1 MSALDDEIALAPAAI
16 FAAHAPDVEEDLAA
30 DGADARRGPTRRVL
44 RRLMRQPGSVVALL
58 FLAMVAVAGL
68 FAPWL
73 APFDPNEQFPLEP
86 FETPSW
92 RHWLGTDNLGRDNLS
107 RLMHG
112 TRVSLLSAVLVVGM
126 AAVVALPIGLQTG
139 YRGGR
144 FDRIVMRIVDA
155 GMAFPALV
163 LALAVAGALGPGTAN
178 AVLALTIV
186 FVPGLV
192 RLVRGQALVVREATF
207 VEASRSMGTST
218 RRVLLRHILP
228 NVRGAL
234 LVQMSLALGAA
245 LLAEASLSY
254 LGLGA
259 VRPTAT
265 WGNMLRGAYDNSLFT
280 QPWQLIAPAMAIA
293 LTVLSFNTVGEGLR
307 DAFGAARSRQGRAER
322 KGLTTVRLERD
333 AIAPAA
339 VASGPSPLLSVRGLT
354 LEFVTEHGAA
364 RVVEELSLDIGM
376 GEVLGLVG
384 ESGSGKSVTALAIA
398 RLLPSPPARI
408 VSGSVRFDGADILSM
423 GFGDVR
429 RIRGNDIAMI
439 FQDPMVSLDPSFT
452 IGDQLVEAQM
462 VHGRRRGAA
471 RARAAELL
479 DLVGIPEPRRR
490 LSAYPHQLSGGMRQ
504 RVMIAIALSCE
515 PRLLIADE
523 PTTAL
528 DVTVQ
533 AQILDLLRR
542 LQPEFDM
549 SILLIT
555 HDLGVV
561 ADICDRVAVMY
572 AGQVVEQRPVRELF
586 ESPRH
591 PYTAGL
597 LAAMPQV
604 GVPASRLADIPGR
617 VPLPTA
623 YPTGCR
629 FRDRCS
635 HVADACHEPASPI
648 VLGPNASTRCVRY
661 DDLVLAGV
669 VQP

>member
-1 MSALDDEIALAPAAI
+1 
-16 FAAHAPDVEEDLAA
+16 
-30 DGADARRGPTRRVL
+30 
-44 RRLMRQPGSVVALL
+44 
-58 FLAMVAVAGL
+58 
-68 FAPWL
+68 
-73 APFDPNEQFPLEP
+73 
-86 FETPSW
+86 
-92 RHWLGTDNLGRDNLS
+92 
-107 RLMHG
+107 
-112 TRVSLLSAVLVVGM
+112 
-126 AAVVALPIGLQTG
+126 
-139 YRGGR
+139 
-144 FDRIVMRIVDA
+144 
-155 GMAFPALV
+155 
-163 LALAVAGALGPGTAN
+163 
-178 AVLALTIV
+178 
-186 FVPGLV
+186 
-192 RLVRGQALVVREATF
+192 
-207 VEASRSMGTST
+207 
-218 RRVLLRHILP
+218 
-228 NVRGAL
+228 VRGAL

-259 VRPTAT
+259 VRPTPT

-280 QPWQLIAPAMAIA
+280 QPWQLLPPGLAIA
-293 LTVLSFNTVGEGLR
+293 LTVLSFNLIGEGLR
-307 DAFGAARSRQGRAER
+307 DALGAARARQGRAER
-322 KGLTTVRLERD
+322 RGLTTVRRD
-333 AIAPAA
+333 RTATVTTVPATTGEAP
-339 VASGPSPLLSVRGLT
+339 PLLSIRGLT
-354 LEFVTEHGAA
+354 VEFVTEHGPA
-364 RVVEELSLDIGM
+364 RVVDDLSLDIGA

-408 VSGSVRFDGADILSM
+408 VSGSVSYDGADLLSM
-423 GFGDVR
+423 RFEAMR
-429 RIRGNDIAMI
+429 RIRGEGIGMI

-452 IGDQLVEAQM
+452 VGDQLVEAQLA
-462 VHGRRRGAA
+462 HGRRRAPA

-490 LSAYPHQLSGGMRQ
+490 LAEYPHQLSGGMRQ

-533 AQILDLLRR
+533 AQILDLLKR

-572 AGQVVEQRPVRELF
+572 AGQVVEQRPVHELF
-586 ESPRH
+586 ASPLH

-604 GVPASRLADIPGR
+604 GVPASRLAEIPGR

-623 YPTGCR
+623 FASGCR
-629 FRDRCS
+629 FRERCS
-635 HVADACHEPASPI
+635 HAADACRDATSTI
-648 VLGPNASTRCVRY
+648 TLGPSSTTRCVRH
-661 DDLVLAGV
+661 DELTLIGA

>member
-1 MSALDDEIALAPAAI
+1 
-16 FAAHAPDVEEDLAA
+16 
-30 DGADARRGPTRRVL
+30 
-44 RRLMRQPGSVVALL
+44 
-58 FLAMVAVAGL
+58 
-68 FAPWL
+68 
-73 APFDPNEQFPLEP
+73 
-86 FETPSW
+86 
-92 RHWLGTDNLGRDNLS
+92 
-107 RLMHG
+107 
-112 TRVSLLSAVLVVGM
+112 
-126 AAVVALPIGLQTG
+126 
-139 YRGGR
+139 
-144 FDRIVMRIVDA
+144 
-155 GMAFPALV
+155 
-163 LALAVAGALGPGTAN
+163 
-178 AVLALTIV
+178 
-186 FVPGLV
+186 
-192 RLVRGQALVVREATF
+192 
-207 VEASRSMGTST
+207 
-218 RRVLLRHILP
+218 
-228 NVRGAL
+228 
-234 LVQMSLALGAA
+234 MSLALGAA

-265 WGNMLRGAYDNSLFT
+265 WGNMLRGAYDSSLFT

-322 KGLTTVRLERD
+322 KGLTTVRREPD
-333 AIAPAA
+333 AT
-339 VASGPSPLLSVRGLT
+339 VASVASDPSPLLSIRGLT
-354 LEFVTEHGAA
+354 VEFITEHGAA
-364 RVVEELSLDIGM
+364 RVVEELDLDIGA

-423 GFGDVR
+423 SFGDVR
-429 RIRGNDIAMI
+429 RIRGNEIGMI

-452 IGDQLVEAQM
+452 IGDQLVEAQ
-462 VHGRRRGAA
+462 VAHGRRRGAA

-504 RVMIAIALSCE
+504 RVMIAIALCCE
-515 PRLLIADE
+515 PRLLVADE

-533 AQILDLLRR
+533 AQILDLLKR

-572 AGQVVEQRPVRELF
+572 AGQVVEQRTVHELF
-586 ESPRH
+586 AAPRH

-623 YPTGCR
+623 FPTGCR
-629 FRDRCS
+629 FRERCS
-635 HVADACHEPASPI
+635 HAADVCREPASPI
-648 VLGPNASTRCVRY
+648 LLGPDATTRCVRHE
-661 DDLVLAGV
+661 DLVLTGV
-669 VQP
+669 VQR